1 MFVAG
6 VVVLGIASLLLVR
19 DRPVA
24 VQPPQPAGDAA
35 TACHQLAGRL
45 PATVAGQGHRTV
57 TPTSP
62 YTAAWGSDAIVLRC
76 GVGTPAALQPTSEL
90 TSIDGVDWLPEKIDG
105 ASRYTS
111 VGRTAYVE
119 VIVPDSYDPAADAL
133 VDLGPAI
140 RAADPEL
147 IASS

>member
-1 MFVAG
+1 M
-6 VVVLGIASLLLVR
+6 VVLGVVALIVVR

-24 VQPPQPAGDAA
+24 VEPPHPAGDAA
-35 TACHQLAGRL
+35 AVCHELTAHL
-45 PATVAGQGHRTV
+45 PATVAGQGRRDV

-62 YTAAWGSDAIVLRC
+62 YTAAWGSDAIAVRC
-76 GVGTPAALQPTSEL
+76 GVGVPAALQPTSEL
-90 TSIDGVDWLPEKIDG
+90 TTIDGVDWLPEDVDG
-105 ASRYTS
+105 ASRYTT
-111 VGRTAYVE
+111 VNRTAYVE

-147 IASS
+147 LQTS